1 LIPILQSI
9 LDALSDDERLAIRN
23 HWLSLQTRAEVDT
36 ELLWRVTLG
45 VGLLLLIAGLWLLQM
60 RRQREALRRSEERY
74 HLAMDAVSEAIWEWD
89 LRTDRRYFSPGF
101 FYHLGY
107 RQEEIPAFDQAWLEL
122 LHPQDLAYVQTSV
135 KRHNTLRK
143 RDGQPLILDYRV
155 RNKQGEYVDVQSI
168 GKAVEWDEEGNALL
182 RRGTL
187 RDISAQKQVE
197 SELRKL
203 SQAVEH
209 SPVMV
214 IITDVH
220 GNIEYVNPK
229 FTEVTGYTASEAYGR
244 NPRFLQSGLTDKSVY
259 RELWNAISV
268 GKEWRGEIQDR
279 KKNGEVFWESLS
291 ISVVKNAEGEITHYV
306 GIKEDISARKQ
317 AEHLLAVAKEEA
329 EQANRFKS
337 NFLANMSHEI
347 RTPMN
352 AIIGLAHLVLQT
364 DLDAKQSDYL
374 KKIKNSAQN
383 LLGIINDILDF
394 SKIEAGKLEIEETDF
409 QLDQMLENLF
419 GLVSLKADEKG
430 LELKLQRDAEVPNG
444 LIGDPL
450 RIGQILLNLVQN
462 AIKFTQKG
470 WVEVRVNLLDAGS
483 DAVRVAFT
491 VEDTGTGFDTER
503 IPRLFEAFVQVDNSS
518 SRQHGGTGLGLSI
531 CKQLVDLMH
540 GELTAESVPGQG
552 SRFRFI
558 LELRRQQAGLGSK
571 PLEYLDPDHAEHPLI
586 SRRLH
591 GRVLLVE
598 DNPTNQLVARE
609 LLESF
614 GLQAVIAEEGGAALK
629 CLNEGRF
636 DLVLMDIQM
645 PGMDGYAATRKIRA
659 DGRFM
664 HLPIIAMTAHAMEG
678 DQARCLAA
686 GMNDY
691 LSKPVDPARL
701 YEVLHKWLGG
711 GSKRSTDCEA
721 MQDGPVIPESF
732 QGIELSQ
739 GLKRIGGNRRL
750 FVKLLYDFYLH
761 HHDCCERIGQA
772 IDAGGLQEA
781 HLLAHTLQG
790 VSGNIG
796 CRKLEI
802 AARNLDIAIKQQSM
816 PQILKQRE
824 EFCQVA
830 KHAFDI
836 LASLLAH
843 WDEKDPEFSSDTPAN
858 DPGSRNANLDIIQEL
873 RDLLRDGDPNV
884 SVLMNSLQES
894 LDLSVSEVHEQMKRL
909 QRQVT
914 DFDYDDALTTLQQ
927 LSDMCTNQLKSD
939 SHGRA

>member
-1 LIPILQSI
+1 
-9 LDALSDDERLAIRN
+9 
-23 HWLSLQTRAEVDT
+23 
-36 ELLWRVTLG
+36 
-45 VGLLLLIAGLWLLQM
+45 
-60 RRQREALRRSEERY
+60 
-74 HLAMDAVSEAIWEWD
+74 
-89 LRTDRRYFSPGF
+89 
-101 FYHLGY
+101 
-107 RQEEIPAFDQAWLEL
+107 
-122 LHPQDLAYVQTSV
+122 
-135 KRHNTLRK
+135 
-143 RDGQPLILDYRV
+143 
-155 RNKQGEYVDVQSI
+155 
-168 GKAVEWDEEGNALL
+168 
-182 RRGTL
+182 
-187 RDISAQKQVE
+187 
-197 SELRKL
+197 
-203 SQAVEH
+203 
-209 SPVMV
+209 
-214 IITDVH
+214 
-220 GNIEYVNPK
+220 
-229 FTEVTGYTASEAYGR
+229 
-244 NPRFLQSGLTDKSVY
+244 
-259 RELWNAISV
+259 
-268 GKEWRGEIQDR
+268 
-279 KKNGEVFWESLS
+279 
-291 ISVVKNAEGEITHYV
+291 
-306 GIKEDISARKQ
+306 
-317 AEHLLAVAKEEA
+317 
-329 EQANRFKS
+329 
-337 NFLANMSHEI
+337 
-347 RTPMN
+347 
-352 AIIGLAHLVLQT
+352 
-364 DLDAKQSDYL
+364 
-374 KKIKNSAQN
+374 
-383 LLGIINDILDF
+383 
-394 SKIEAGKLEIEETDF
+394 
-409 QLDQMLENLF
+409 
-419 GLVSLKADEKG
+419 
-430 LELKLQRDAEVPNG
+430 
-444 LIGDPL
+444 
-450 RIGQILLNLVQN
+450 
-462 AIKFTQKG
+462 
-470 WVEVRVNLLDAGS
+470 
-483 DAVRVAFT
+483 
-491 VEDTGTGFDTER
+491 
-503 IPRLFEAFVQVDNSS
+503 
-518 SRQHGGTGLGLSI
+518 
-531 CKQLVDLMH
+531 
-540 GELTAESVPGQG
+540 
-552 SRFRFI
+552 
-558 LELRRQQAGLGSK
+558 
-571 PLEYLDPDHAEHPLI
+571 
-586 SRRLH
+586 
-591 GRVLLVE
+591 
-598 DNPTNQLVARE
+598 TNQLVARE